1 MVIRGRVRRAVV
13 HVRGTAC
20 MVAWLR
26 CDAMLDGERIFLTM
40 KVPASI
46 GDRGRVGARDR
57 SESGAMQPST
67 ATSSARM
74 VIRRRGG

>member
-26 CDAMLDGERIFLTM
+26 CDAMLDGERRREPLLP
-40 KVPASI
+40 K
-46 GDRGRVGARDR
+46 
-57 SESGAMQPST
+57 
-67 ATSSARM
+67 SAGEYR
-74 VIRRRGG
+74 